1 MPRERPAGPHL
12 DLGLERALPRWRGVP
27 SFHARTLP
35 PPTLSRTHSRLADE
49 GSNDGLKPT
58 PSFGLFAFCTAE
70 GCALATAPNAGPGFR
85 WAPPIGGPPPDRALS
100 RTHSRLAD
108 EGSNDEL
115 KPAPSFGL
123 FAPCT
128 AEGCALATAPNAGPR
143 FQWAPPNGGPPP
155 PDRALCPRICSRSS
169 ALGGPFHPRPSY
181 MSHTEATPS
190 KLHVGG
196 GSVAL
201 HVALAPVG
209 SARTRHPVRVHGMRD
224 RHV

>member
-12 DLGLERALPRWRGVP
+12 DIGLERALPRWQGAP
-27 SFHARTLP
+27 SFHARALP

-123 FAPCT
+123 FAPCP
-128 AEGCALATAPNAGPR
+128 AEGCALATAPSAGPG
-143 FQWAPPNGGPPP
+143 FQWA
-155 PDRALCPRICSRSS
+155 
-169 ALGGPFHPRPSY
+169 
-181 MSHTEATPS
+181 
-190 KLHVGG
+190 
-196 GSVAL
+196 

-209 SARTRHPVRVHGMRD
+209 SARTRHPVRVHGMRAVP
-224 RHV
+224 RALLRRWLVIAAVKGFNSNIRIHTGHIKSHRP